1 MVKTFESN
9 FVKKRSESFTVK
21 VSHDLQRQIL
31 EISSLF
37 RVMNNYYGK
46 KTEIQSKMRPIMLKR
61 FKEGL
66 RTVENGKDWLFTI
79 PTALNK
85 LSDDF
90 LKRKD
95 SFRFPDSIILF
106 EAYMNLGFKAL
117 YPRVVLHHKF
127 PGFLKGEKTR
137 NVFQFIYSTSRGFGF
152 PIYFGPE
159 FYSYEI
165 PLIAKM
171 FEPVLKWVYTV
182 CHRINQAI
190 YGVGDKFLNQKRHHP
205 GEFESVIISEY
216 ENNIYKGIDTLL
228 HGFFTKDP
236 KYLGNFRSIKEA
248 LSSVMFYYSIGDH
261 ATSVENKIQNPCL
274 DVPLITYEEIVQK
287 YDIDLYAYIKQIM
300 ALNVLL
306 SKKLAYYKKIRKSLI
321 NKLKILD
328 KIQFRIEQWKNVSI
342 PGQKL
347 SKKFSEIEKFSHY
360 KHLMEK
366 IRELLWTTPLYTHTI
381 HAPTEKEVK
390 EFVLPKIKDEL
401 DEYEQD
407 KMDSIV
413 LSFVKK
419 YELEQAFEFEEPE
432 VIEELKS
439 LRDSMAKMWLYFKER
454 HFGYAIRKLNEITEL
469 SLDNPKYDEIVN
481 MHLDKLIPIISIYE
495 IFNRPLSES
504 VYPESMPKR
513 KKIVT
518 YLAMII
524 SSKYFPVGM
533 NIMNL
538 FNNLAFH
545 NWGYFITRKKLNS
558 KQYFDLM
565 LRLPI
570 WKHIPPKIK
579 TKILSTKA

>member
-1 MVKTFESN
+1 MVKTLEPN
-9 FVKKRSESFTVK
+9 YSEKQSENFTVK
-21 VSHDLQRQIL
+21 VSHDLKRQIL
-31 EISSLF
+31 EIPSLF

-46 KTEIQSKMRPIMLKR
+46 KTEIQSKMRPIMLKQ

-66 RTVENGKDWLFTI
+66 KTVENGKDWLFTI

-106 EAYMNLGFKAL
+106 EAYMNLGFNAL

-159 FYSYEI
+159 FYSYNINTFAKILE
-165 PLIAKM
+165 PL
-171 FEPVLKWVYTV
+171 LKWCYTV

-190 YGVGDKFLNQKRHHP
+190 YGVGDKFLDQKRHHP

-216 ENNIYKGIDTLL
+216 ENNVYKGIDTLL

-236 KYLGNFRSIKEA
+236 KYLGNFQSIKDA
-248 LSSVMFYYSIGDH
+248 LNNVMFYYSIGDH

-274 DVPLITYEEIVQK
+274 NVPLITYEDIVQK

-300 ALNVLL
+300 VLNKLL
-306 SKKLAYYKKIRKSLI
+306 SRKIAHYKKLRRSLI

-328 KIQFRIEQWKNVSI
+328 RVLFSIEQWKKFSI

-347 SKKFSEIEKFSHY
+347 SKKFSEIEKLSHY

-381 HAPTEKEVK
+381 HAPTKKEEK
-390 EFVLPKIKDEL
+390 EFVLPKIKDDM
-401 DEYEQD
+401 DEYEQE
-407 KMDSIV
+407 KVDSIV

-419 YELEQAFEFEEPE
+419 YEKEQDFEFEELE
-432 VIEELKS
+432 VIEELKK
-439 LRDSMAKMWLYFKER
+439 LRDSMGKMWLYFKER
-454 HFGYAIRKLNEITEL
+454 HFGYAIRKLNELTEL
-469 SLDNPKYDEIVN
+469 SLDNPNYKEIVN
-481 MHLDKLIPIISIYE
+481 KQLDRLIPIISIYE
-495 IFNRPLSES
+495 VFSRPLSES

-513 KKIVT
+513 QKVIA
-518 YLAMII
+518 YLAMILA
-524 SSKYFPVGM
+524 SKYNPFGIR
-533 NIMNL
+533 IMDL
-538 FNNLAFH
+538 FNNLSFY
-545 NWGYFITRKKLNS
+545 NWGYFITKKKLTS
-558 KQYFDLM
+558 KQFFDLM

-570 WKHIPPKIK
+570 WKHIPSKLK
-579 TKILSTKA
+579 MKILSVDS